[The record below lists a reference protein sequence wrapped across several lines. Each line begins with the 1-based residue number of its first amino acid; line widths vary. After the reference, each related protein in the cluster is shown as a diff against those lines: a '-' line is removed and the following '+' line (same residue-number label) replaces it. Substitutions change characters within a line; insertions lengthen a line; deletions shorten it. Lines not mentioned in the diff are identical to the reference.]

1 MNSIGETLRRERLR
15 HNLSLEEVSRETR
28 INLKF
33 LQAIEAEEFTKLPG
47 GVFARSF
54 VRQYARLVGL
64 DEEEMA
70 AEVQRR
76 FQPVPAPPEERPAH
90 IAREPQIELPKVAD
104 WEGMPS
110 RSGSSLPALALV
122 VVMMLVCS
130 LVYVWWQKSR
140 RPGVAAQPPVESTQV
155 TAPKPAPAAT
165 PPQQPATEPQP
176 PAAAPAEPAPAPATP
191 AAEAPAPSTTA
202 SAERQPAAEAPPAS
216 TAAVQVL
223 LTADEPTWVSAR
235 SDGKFIYS
243 GTLQPKE
250 TKGLEANEQVRLVI
264 GNAGGVAVTLNGKPV
279 PPLGPRGQVRTVQLS
294 SGGVQI
300 VPPKPREE
308 ASDPL

>member
-28 INLKF
+28 IGLKF
-33 LQAIEAEEFTKLPG
+33 LQAIEAEDFTKLPG

-64 DEEEMA
+64 DDEELA

-76 FQPVPAPPEERPAH
+76 FQPVPAPPEERPAR
-90 IAREPQIELPKVAD
+90 IASGAAD
-104 WEGMPS
+104 RAAQGG
-110 RSGSSLPALALV
+110 RLGGIALALG
-122 VVMMLVCS
+122 L
-130 LVYVWWQKSR
+130 
-140 RPGVAAQPPVESTQV
+140 VAAGARAGGGGDAGLLAGLRLVAEVAASGRGRAASRGVHPGSH
-155 TAPKPAPAAT
+155 TAACAGPAPA
-165 PPQQPATEPQP
+165 PPQQPA
-176 PAAAPAEPAPAPATP
+176 AAPPSPRLRRPRR
-191 AAEAPAPSTTA
+191 PAPSTAA
-202 SAERQPAAEAPPAS
+202 SAERQPVADAPPAS
-216 TAAVQVL
+216 NAPVQVL
-223 LTADEPTWVSAR
+223 LTADEATWVSAR
-235 SDGKFIYS
+235 SDGKFIYA

-250 TKGLEANEQVRLVI
+250 TKGLEANEQVRLVL
-264 GNAGGVAVTLNGKPV
+264 GNAGGVVVTLNGKPV

-308 ASDPL
+308 VSDPL

>member
-33 LQAIEAEEFTKLPG
+33 LQAIEAEEFGKLPG

-64 DEEEMA
+64 DEDELA
-70 AEVQRR
+70 AEVQQR
-76 FQPVPAPPEERPAH
+76 FQPVPAPPEETPARAALEAP
-90 IAREPQIELPKVAD
+90 IDLPKVAD
-104 WEGMPS
+104 WEGVRS

-122 VVMMLVCS
+122 VVVMLVCS
-130 LVYVWWQKSR
+130 LIYVWWQKSR
-140 RPGVAAQPPVESTQV
+140 RPGVAAPPPAESAQV
-155 TAPKPAPAAT
+155 SAP
-165 PPQQPATEPQP
+165 QPATV
-176 PAAAPAEPAPAPATP
+176 PAPAPTP
-191 AAEAPAPSTTA
+191 QPGAGQAARPAPEAPAPPPEPN
-202 SAERQPAAEAPPAS
+202 AERQPVAEGVAAS
-216 TAAVQVL
+216 TAPVQVL

-250 TKGLEANEQVRLVI
+250 TKGLEANEQVRLVL

-308 ASDPL
+308 VSDPL

>member
-1 MNSIGETLRRERLR
+1 MNSIGEALQRERLR

-33 LQAIEAEEFTKLPG
+33 LRAIEAEDFTKLPG

-64 DEEEMA
+64 DEEELA

-76 FQPVPAPPEERPAH
+76 FQPPPAPEGRPAR
-90 IAREPQIELPKVAD
+90 IVPEPQIELPKVAD

-110 RSGSSLPALALV
+110 HSGSSLPALALV
-122 VVMMLVCS
+122 VVVMLVCS

-140 RPGVAAQPPVESTQV
+140 RPNAAPQNPPEAAQVS
-155 TAPKPAPAAT
+155 APQPAPATAP
-165 PPQQPATEPQP
+165 PPQ
-176 PAAAPAEPAPAPATP
+176 PAAAPAEPSPAPAVS
-191 AAEAPAPSTTA
+191 STIA
-202 SAERQPAAEAPPAS
+202 SAERLPVAEMASSDAP
-216 TAAVQVL
+216 VQVL
-223 LTADEPTWVSAR
+223 LTAEEPTWVSAR
-235 SDGKFIYS
+235 SDGKFIYA
-243 GTLQPKE
+243 GTLQPRE
-250 TKGLEANEQVRLVI
+250 SKGLEANEQVRLVL

-300 VPPKPREE
+300 VPPKPRE
-308 ASDPL
+308 ADSDPL

>member
-15 HNLSLEEVSRETR
+15 QNLSLEEVSRETR
-28 INLKF
+28 IGLKF
-33 LQAIEAEEFTKLPG
+33 LQAIEAEDFTKLPG

-76 FQPVPAPPEERPAH
+76 FQPVPAPPEEKPGR
-90 IAREPQIELPKVAD
+90 IAQEPQIELPKVAD
-104 WEGMPS
+104 WEGLPS

-122 VVMMLVCS
+122 VVVMLVCS
-130 LVYVWWQKSR
+130 LVYAWWQKSR

-155 TAPKPAPAAT
+155 TAPQAVPAPV
-165 PPQQPATEPQP
+165 PPQQPAAPPQQ
-176 PAAAPAEPAPAPATP
+176 PAAVPQQPAAVP
-191 AAEAPAPSTTA
+191 AAETPQPSTTA
-202 SAERQPAAEAPPAS
+202 SAERQPVAEAPPAS
-216 TAAVQVL
+216 NAPVQVL
-223 LTADEPTWVSAR
+223 LTAEEATWVSAR
-235 SDGKFIYS
+235 SDGKFIYA

-250 TKGLEANEQVRLVI
+250 TKGLEANEQVRLVV

-308 ASDPL
+308 VSDPL